1 MHRLLLRVFN
11 RLLEDFGEQHWW
23 PTISKNKRLEII
35 IGAILTQNTSWKQVE
50 KAIRK
55 LHERG
60 LLNEKKLR
68 EIPEDELANLIRCT
82 GYYKQKARKIKE
94 FLKFKEQITR
104 EKKKEIDILRRDL
117 TKVDDEKRKADINR
131 KIKELRVEINK
142 LNAELRTLQK
152 EEISRIEKIM
162 DNISGFFGKL
172 GLNFKLF
179 NKGPYEHRFD
189 KRVTKFYLIATG
201 RNYFGPVTSFIRKKM
216 LS

>member
-35 IGAILTQNTSWKQVE
+35 IAAILTQNTSWKQVE

-104 EKKKEIDILRRDL
+104 ENLLSIWGIGKETADSILLYAYNKPVFVVDAY
-117 TKVDDEKRKADINR
+117 TKRIFERLGFGKMNYDE
-131 KIKELRVEINK
+131 
-142 LNAELRTLQK
+142 LQK
-152 EEISRIEKIM
+152 LFH
-162 DNISGFFGKL
+162 DNLPKGV
-172 GLNFKLF
+172 KLF
-179 NKGPYEHRFD
+179 KEYHALLVELGKNYCK
-189 KRVTKFYLIATG
+189 KRNPLCGKCPLKDICKYRTK
-201 RNYFGPVTSFIRKKM
+201 
-216 LS
+216 